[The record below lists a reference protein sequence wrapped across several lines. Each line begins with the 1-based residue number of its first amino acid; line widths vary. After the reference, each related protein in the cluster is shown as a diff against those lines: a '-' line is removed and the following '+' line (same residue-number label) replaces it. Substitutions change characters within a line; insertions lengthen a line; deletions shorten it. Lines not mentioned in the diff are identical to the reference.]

1 MYAVENECGPT
12 GLVLTRQNLPQMEG
26 SSKDALKGG
35 YIIAESEKAVPDA
48 IIIASGSE
56 VSLAVNAKEELKKSG
71 IDVRVVSMPSME
83 LFDKQSAEYKE
94 SVLPNAVRKRV
105 AVEALSDFGWYR
117 YVGLDGKVVSMKG
130 FGASGPANELF
141 RHFGFTV
148 ENVTDTVK
156 SLF

>member
-1 MYAVENECGPT
+1 
-12 GLVLTRQNLPQMEG
+12 MEG

-83 LFDKQSAEYKE
+83 LDRK
-94 SVLPNAVRKRV
+94 SVV
-105 AVEALSDFGWYR
+105 
-117 YVGLDGKVVSMKG
+117 
-130 FGASGPANELF
+130 
-141 RHFGFTV
+141 
-148 ENVTDTVK
+148 
-156 SLF
+156 